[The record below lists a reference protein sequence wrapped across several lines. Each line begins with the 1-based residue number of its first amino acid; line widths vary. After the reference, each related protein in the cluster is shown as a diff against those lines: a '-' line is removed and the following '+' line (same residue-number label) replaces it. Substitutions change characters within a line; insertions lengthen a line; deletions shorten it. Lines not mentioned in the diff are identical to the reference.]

1 MLSSTSTLKFESR
14 NQRRR
19 LHRWSV
25 WRVDGVSM
33 KLFWMGKRWAPALA
47 ATMLTMGA
55 LSLNA
60 QEPNVHSPIA
70 QNDDRVQPQ
79 ATAEDVLAALV
90 HHSAVIFAGEV
101 YAIRMPQGTEM
112 PQGTKGGVSG
122 GVPSSRA
129 DAVEVEFR
137 VDVGI
142 RGASIGSDYILRM
155 ALPAWQQAPS
165 FTLHQRAVTFLR
177 PADASGLAGPVE
189 GEADLPGMDLGVM
202 PLDDSNQVNLGRLQ
216 RLVTRKTIT
225 TAAMLPPPGPAQA
238 PSVTDVST
246 EAGEDT
252 LISGSSEGEMPELRS
267 NTVPFLALVRD
278 ITVLSAAEAQQG
290 NGAAK

>member
-1 MLSSTSTLKFESR
+1 MAAIL
-14 NQRRR
+14 
-19 LHRWSV
+19 
-25 WRVDGVSM
+25 
-33 KLFWMGKRWAPALA
+33 LA
-47 ATMLTMGA
+47 MGA
-55 LSLNA
+55 LSLSA

-112 PQGTKGGVSG
+112 PQGTRGGI
-122 GVPSSRA
+122 PSSRA

-155 ALPAWQQAPS
+155 ALPAWQQAPP
-165 FTLHQRAVTFLR
+165 FALHQRAVTFLR

-189 GEADLPGMDLGVM
+189 GEADLPVMDLGVM
-202 PLDDSNQVNLGRLQ
+202 PLDDSNQVDLGRLQ

-246 EAGEDT
+246 EAGKDT

-267 NTVPFLALVRD
+267 NTVPFLALMRD

-290 NGAAK
+290 NAAAK

>member
-1 MLSSTSTLKFESR
+1 MAAIML
-14 NQRRR
+14 
-19 LHRWSV
+19 
-25 WRVDGVSM
+25 
-33 KLFWMGKRWAPALA
+33 A
-47 ATMLTMGA
+47 MGA
-55 LSLNA
+55 LSLHA
-60 QEPNVHSPIA
+60 QEPNVQNGNAQNGNA
-70 QNDDRVQPQ
+70 QNDNRVQPQ

-90 HHSAVIFAGEV
+90 HQSAVIFAGEV
-101 YAIRMPQGTEM
+101 YAIRM

-142 RGASIGSDYILRM
+142 RGASIGSNYLLRM
-155 ALPAWQQAPS
+155 ALPAWQQAPAFS
-165 FTLHQRAVTFLR
+165 LHQRAVNFLR
-177 PADASGLAGPVE
+177 PADPSGVAGPVE

-202 PLDDSNQVNLGRLQ
+202 PLDNSNQVDLSRLQ

-246 EAGEDT
+246 EEGKDT
-252 LISGSSEGEMPELRS
+252 LISGSSEGQMPELRS
-267 NTVPFLALVRD
+267 NTAPFLALMRD

-290 NGAAK
+290 NAAAK